1 MVHAGKTIHAYLKQN
16 GISVVQFSGIINRS
30 RAATYKILSS
40 DSINTDMLYKIS
52 KELVHNFFS
61 VFSDDCDN
69 IV

>member
-1 MVHAGKTIHAYLKQN
+1 MVHAGKTIHDYLKAN
-16 GISVVQFSGIINRS
+16 GITVVEFSGLINRS
-30 RAATYKILSS
+30 RAATYKILSN

-61 VFSDDCDN
+61 AFSDDCDN